1 MVEAEFELKPSSRA
15 ESSPSPGASGPEV
28 PSSLCPGS
36 SIPEAG
42 AATPPPPPNHSSPF
56 RERSWARRP
65 LLAPS
70 PRSVSRYQG
79 GHRRRSPGSGLLPS
93 SQTPP
98 PSPARDS
105 CCTRP
110 LPSKAPPSLSPS
122 KARSWPQAAL
132 GPGDRPHYPASRVN
146 SNNSAHF
153 TSAHCVPGV

>member
-1 MVEAEFELKPSSRA
+1 MVEAEFELKPSSIA
-15 ESSPSPGASGPEV
+15 ESSPSPSASGPEV

-42 AATPPPPPNHSSPF
+42 AATPPPPPNHSSPS

-79 GHRRRSPGSGLLPS
+79 GHSCRAPGSGLLPS

-105 CCTRP
+105 HCTRP
-110 LPSKAPPSLSPS
+110 PPFQSTAEFVSKQGRELAPSSARTWRPALLSSVKS
-122 KARSWPQAAL
+122 KQ
-132 GPGDRPHYPASRVN
+132 
-146 SNNSAHF
+146 
-153 TSAHCVPGV
+153 